1 MVAVN
6 GAVGVVLRTPRDLL
20 GFPFFGRPV
29 YLAHDS
35 LDDDDVSRR
44 MEVASVHD
52 GLKEM
57 MMMKLLPL
65 RMVKL
70 LSLNGVKSMAVLK
83 GWWQ

>member
-1 MVAVN
+1 MMVAVN
-6 GAVGVVLRTPRDLL
+6 GAVAVVLRTPRDLL

-29 YLAHDS
+29 YLAHDR
-35 LDDDDVSRR
+35 LDDDVPRT
-44 MEVASVHD
+44 MEAASVLD
-52 GLKEM
+52 GLKE
-57 MMMKLLPL
+57 MKLLPL